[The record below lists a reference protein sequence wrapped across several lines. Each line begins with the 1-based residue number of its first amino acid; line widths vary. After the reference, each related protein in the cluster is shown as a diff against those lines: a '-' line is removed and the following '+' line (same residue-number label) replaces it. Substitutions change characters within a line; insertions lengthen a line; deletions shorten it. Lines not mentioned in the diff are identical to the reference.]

1 MRFAV
6 ALSWWGYASAFG
18 AALLLGWLAYARVP
32 VKLTTGK
39 RLGLSALRAL
49 TLTLLILI
57 LLRPIV
63 MVPPAAANNSLLP
76 ILVDV
81 SRSMRLKDLSTSLGA
96 GDDGPSRIERAQAMV
111 KDLQAHLGKEYRLE
125 LLAFGDALT
134 AVTDIDRLAATA
146 RRSDLSGAIADLA
159 ERHRHDRLAGVIVLS
174 DGGDTASQ
182 EAGEGRVIGAP
193 VMTVGIGSA
202 DPPRDREIVN
212 LTAGEPLLPG
222 ASIDVSVSA
231 TSSGY
236 GTDPVEFRV
245 SANGRPIE
253 VRRMTPTADGAP
265 VHAVFTVSPEPDVA
279 TVYTVQIPEA
289 AGEVAVENNSRSVL
303 VPPQTGK
310 RRLLVV
316 EGAPGYEHTFLK
328 RALSDDPGLEVD
340 AVVRKGHNDDGRDTF
355 YVQADP
361 SRMAALSSGY
371 PFKRSELFAYD
382 GVIFGNIEADFFTR
396 EQLELTS
403 DFIAERGGGLLVL
416 GARSF
421 ARQGLAGTALE
432 QALPVDLTDRGS
444 SVALAS
450 AQMSAVEP
458 NTPAL
463 TVDGVMHPAT
473 RLAVTPE
480 ENRQR
485 WAALPALASVANVG
499 GSRPG
504 AQILAVALTAG
515 GTPQPLIAA
524 QRYGQGRSVAFAGE
538 ASWRWRMMRPAT
550 DTSYETIWRQ
560 LARWVTAGA
569 QGPVTI
575 GAISPAVAGIT
586 DRISVVVRDADFKPV
601 ANAEVAIETT
611 APNGEKRRMPAA
623 LSSPQDGRYAVAM
636 RFDQPGVYK
645 IAAVAT
651 RGGTRI
657 GAASRPVLVGGVDLE
672 MTQPRLNEAVL
683 RRLAAETSGR
693 YLRADQVS
701 GLPALLR
708 ESRAEAGTPEM
719 RDLWHNGWS
728 LLAIVGLLA
737 SEWVARRRVGLA

>member
-6 ALSWWGYASAFG
+6 ALPWWGYASAFG

-134 AVTDIDRLAATA
+134 AVTDVDRLAATA

-182 EAGEGRVIGAP
+182 EAAEGRGIDAP
-193 VMTVGIGSA
+193 VMTVGIGNA